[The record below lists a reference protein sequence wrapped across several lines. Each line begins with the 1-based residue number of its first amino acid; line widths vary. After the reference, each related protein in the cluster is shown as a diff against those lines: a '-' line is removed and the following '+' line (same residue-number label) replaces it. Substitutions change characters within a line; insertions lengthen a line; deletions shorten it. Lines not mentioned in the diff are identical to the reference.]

1 MIKLYPT
8 KIEAYDE
15 NKDLMFV
22 MEAIDNDAAK
32 IDFKGAIKPN
42 NIDELVEAMRRA
54 VQMLELE

>member
-1 MIKLYPT
+1 MIKIYAT

-42 NIDELVEAMRRA
+42 NINELVAAMRRA